1 MKSEE
6 EARSN
11 IELFRSRASSAGFYF
26 LSFIFLALVLESVVS
41 SGAKDIAISCA
52 WAALTISTFYVLMH
66 KPKIVIF
73 DEGIE
78 VVNPIS
84 RHTISW
90 SNIQSINTRF
100 SLSVKTDDGK
110 RIHAWAAP
118 APGRYHSRRLHSS
131 DLRGLNLGMTGNI
144 KAGESPKSDSGAA
157 YLLVAARFEEF
168 KTRPVSLSQSV
179 STKFKREWTSVGI
192 AAVAI
197 IFIIALG

>member
-11 IELFRSRASSAGFYF
+11 IELFRSRASSAGFFF

-41 SGAKDIAISCA
+41 SGAKEIAISSA
-52 WAALTISTFYVLMH
+52 WAAVTISAFYVLMH

-78 VVNPIS
+78 IVNPIS

-90 SNIQSINTRF
+90 SDVRSIDTRF
-100 SLSVKTDDGK
+100 SLSVTTNDGK

-131 DLRGLNLGMTGNI
+131 DLRGLKMAATGNI

-157 YLLVAARFEEF
+157 YLLVAARFEAF
-168 KTRPVSLSQSV
+168 KAHPVSLSQSV
-179 STKFKREWTSVGI
+179 SAKFKREWASVGI

-197 IFIIALG
+197 IVLIALG